1 MNHRVSV
8 VSFNAVTGR
17 SIAHDVSSKPLPA
30 AAVNICPD
38 SIPAWAAKQAVCPGK
53 VSRLVPILAHFCLDG
68 FQHRPPSGAVF
79 VRKVLPASPPIIGG
93 PASERTNIDRSV

>member
-1 MNHRVSV
+1 MSNCFSV
-8 VSFNAVTGR
+8 VSFNAVPGN
-17 SIAHDVSSKPLPA
+17 SIAHDVSSKPRPA

-53 VSRLVPILAHFCLDG
+53 VSRLVPILAHFCPDG

-79 VRKVLPASPPIIGG
+79 VRIVLPAYPTIVRGPIF
-93 PASERTNIDRSV
+93 ARTWG